1 MNQAHGITK
10 KNLKTHDN
18 RAVQRQKIQK
28 RRKKSRLTGKKF
40 GTTTGEARLRRRNAE
55 KRLGEA
61 SSARDARASDGTL
74 LKTGSLPAGME
85 TIARATVKCRPM
97 LARLIS
103 LVMFGWF
110 ALASPGLAQSN
121 PDWTRP
127 FTPFRIIGSIYWVG
141 SYDLSTYLIATPQG
155 HILINTGVGDT
166 ANQIKRSVEQLGFNF
181 ADTKILTATHGH
193 WDHVAGMAAL
203 KRMTGARLIV
213 AEQEKALLE
222 SGGKSDFRFGDD
234 PESRFEPVKVDGTF
248 KDSDTISLGG
258 TVLTAHH
265 HPGHTKGATSFT
277 LNVRE
282 SGKTY
287 RVVIANMGS
296 INPGV
301 TVSGMPK
308 YPGIAEDYA
317 RTFKAQ
323 KDMQIDV
330 WLASHASQFNLHEKY
345 KPGDTFN
352 PDRFVDPQGFKA
364 AVERLEKTY
373 REQLAQERARK

>member
-1 MNQAHGITK
+1 M
-10 KNLKTHDN
+10 
-18 RAVQRQKIQK
+18 
-28 RRKKSRLTGKKF
+28 
-40 GTTTGEARLRRRNAE
+40 
-55 KRLGEA
+55 
-61 SSARDARASDGTL
+61 
-74 LKTGSLPAGME
+74 P
-85 TIARATVKCRPM
+85 
-97 LARLIS
+97 RLIS
-103 LVMFGWF
+103 LLMFGCV
-110 ALASPGLAQSN
+110 ALASPSLAQSN

-127 FTPFRIIGSIYWVG
+127 FPPFRIVGNLYWVG
-141 SYDLSTYLIATPQG
+141 SYDLATYLIATPQG

-166 ANQIKRSVEQLGFNF
+166 AKQIKASVERLGFNL

-193 WDHVAGMAAL
+193 FDHVSGMAEL

-213 AEQEKALLE
+213 SEQDKELLE
-222 SGGKSDFRFGDD
+222 SGGRLDFRFGDT
-234 PESRFEPVKVDGTF
+234 PGARFEPVKVDGTF
-248 KDSDTISLGG
+248 KDGDTISLGR

-301 TVSGMPK
+301 TVSGMVK
-308 YPGIAEDYA
+308 YPGITEDYA

-323 KDMQIDV
+323 KDMQIDI
-330 WLASHASQFNLHEKY
+330 WLASHASQFKLHEKY
-345 KPGDTFN
+345 KPGDVFN

-364 AVERLEKTY
+364 SVEQLEKTY
-373 REQLAQERARK
+373 LEQLARELALK

>member
-1 MNQAHGITK
+1 MLPRFFAFLIC
-10 KNLKTHDN
+10 
-18 RAVQRQKIQK
+18 
-28 RRKKSRLTGKKF
+28 
-40 GTTTGEARLRRRNAE
+40 
-55 KRLGEA
+55 A
-61 SSARDARASDGTL
+61 S
-74 LKTGSLPAGME
+74 
-85 TIARATVKCRPM
+85 
-97 LARLIS
+97 
-103 LVMFGWF
+103 F
-110 ALASPGLAQSN
+110 ALASPCFAQGN
-121 PDWTRP
+121 ADWTRP
-127 FTPFRIIGSIYWVG
+127 FPPFRIIGNIYWVG
-141 SYDLSTYLIATPQG
+141 SYDLATYLIVTPQG

-166 ANQIKRSVEQLGFNF
+166 AKQIKASVEQLGFDL

-193 WDHVAGMAAL
+193 FDHVAGMADL

-213 AEQEKALLE
+213 SEQDKDLLE
-222 SGGKSDFRFGDD
+222 SGGKSDFRFGDT
-234 PESRFEPVKVDGTF
+234 PGARFEPVRVDGTF

-277 LNVRE
+277 LNVPE

-301 TVSGMPK
+301 TVSGMPN

-323 KDMQIDV
+323 KDMQVDV
-330 WLASHASQFNLHEKY
+330 WLSSHASQFKLHEKY
-345 KPGDTFN
+345 KPGDPFN

-364 AVERLEKTY
+364 AVEQLEKTY
-373 REQLAQERARK
+373 KDQLARERARK

>member
-1 MNQAHGITK
+1 
-10 KNLKTHDN
+10 
-18 RAVQRQKIQK
+18 
-28 RRKKSRLTGKKF
+28 
-40 GTTTGEARLRRRNAE
+40 
-55 KRLGEA
+55 
-61 SSARDARASDGTL
+61 
-74 LKTGSLPAGME
+74 
-85 TIARATVKCRPM
+85 M

-103 LVMFGWF
+103 LLMFGCV
-110 ALASPGLAQSN
+110 ALVSSSLAQGD

-127 FTPFRIIGSIYWVG
+127 FPPFRIVGNLYWVG
-141 SYDLSTYLIATPQG
+141 SYDLATYLITTPQG

-166 ANQIKRSVEQLGFNF
+166 AKQIKASVEQLGFKL

-193 WDHVAGMAAL
+193 FDHVAGMAAL

-213 AEQEKALLE
+213 SEQDKELLE
-222 SGGKSDFRFGDD
+222 SGGKLDFRFGDT
-234 PESRFEPVKVDGTF
+234 PGARFEPVTVDGTF

-277 LNVRE
+277 LNVQE

-301 TVSGMPK
+301 TVSGMAK

-330 WLASHASQFNLHEKY
+330 WLASHASQFKLHEKY
-345 KPGDTFN
+345 KPGDAFN
-352 PDRFVDPQGFKA
+352 PDRFVDPQGFRA
-364 AVERLEKTY
+364 AVEQLEKTY
-373 REQLAQERARK
+373 REQLARERARK